1 MTNREFFSA
10 ILNNETLSDE
20 LRAHAEA
27 QIAKLDKAIETRKS
41 HPTKAS
47 IANAPLLANL
57 RTFIN
62 ESNGHDKI
70 FTATVLA
77 PIFEVST
84 QKISALLRG
93 LVDEGM
99 LKPCDVKVKGKG
111 TMRGYTKV
119 ETEEK
124 EGE

>member
-10 ILNNETLSDE
+10 ILNNENLSEE

-41 HPTKAS
+41 HPSKAS

-57 RTFIN
+57 RTFISEHN
-62 ESNGHDKI
+62 DT
-70 FTATVLA
+70 FLATILA

-84 QKISALLRG
+84 QKMSALLRA

-99 LKPCDVKVKGKG
+99 LKPCEVKVKGKG
-111 TMRGYTKV
+111 TMRGYTKI
-119 ETEEK
+119 ETEVEK
-124 EGE
+124 G

>member
-47 IANAPLLANL
+47 VANAPLLANL
-57 RTFIN
+57 RAFIN
-62 ESNGHDKI
+62 ENDGT
-70 FTATVLA
+70 FTATILA
-77 PIFEVST
+77 PLFEVST
-84 QKISALLRG
+84 QKISALLRA

-119 ETEEK
+119 STEVEK
-124 EGE
+124 G

>member
-10 ILNNETLSDE
+10 ILNNETLSEE

-27 QIAKLDKAIETRKS
+27 QIAKLDKAIETHKS

-47 IANAPLLANL
+47 VANAPLLANL
-57 RTFIN
+57 RAFIN
-62 ESNGHDKI
+62 ENDGT
-70 FTATVLA
+70 FTATILA
-77 PIFEVST
+77 PLFEVST
-84 QKISALLRG
+84 QKISALLRA

-119 ETEEK
+119 STEVEK
-124 EGE
+124 G

>member
-47 IANAPLLANL
+47 VANAPLLANL
-57 RTFIN
+57 RTYIN
-62 ESNGHDKI
+62 EHNET

-77 PIFEVST
+77 PLFEVST
-84 QKISALLRG
+84 QKISALLRA

-111 TMRGYTKV
+111 VMRGYTKT
-119 ETEEK
+119 ETEVEK
-124 EGE
+124 G

>member
-20 LRAHAEA
+20 LHAHAEA

-62 ESNGHDKI
+62 ENDGT

-84 QKISALLRG
+84 QKISALLRA

-119 ETEEK
+119 ETEVEK
-124 EGE
+124 G

>member
-47 IANAPLLANL
+47 VANAPLLANL

-62 ESNGHDKI
+62 ENDGT
-70 FTATVLA
+70 FTATILA
-77 PIFEVST
+77 PLFEVST
-84 QKISALLRG
+84 QKISALLSAI
-93 LVDEGM
+93 LDEGM
-99 LKPCDVKVKGKG
+99 LKPCDVKVKCNG

-119 ETEEK
+119 STEVEK
-124 EGE
+124 G